1 MPKHLLS
8 IQGLNKSELFKI
20 LDSAENFLS
29 VSEQEVKKVPILHG
43 KTVVNLFLEPSTRTR
58 TSFEIAAKR
67 LSADTINFNVNSS
80 SLVKGESLLDTGR
93 TIAAMAPDI
102 LIVRNSASGTAKF
115 FAENLHNV
123 SVVNAGDGMHA
134 HPTQA
139 LLDLL
144 TLKQHFGT
152 IENLKIAIVGDIRHS
167 RVARSNVVAHTLL
180 NNEVRLVGPKTLVPE
195 EFIKNGCYNTSN
207 VKVYHDLEKGIAGAQ
222 VVMCLRMQLERMK
235 EKFVPS
241 LSEYS
246 YGYRVSEEILSRCA
260 PSAVILH
267 PGPTNRGVEV
277 DSNLIDSKRSL
288 VTNQVTNGVAVRMA
302 VLNYVTNSE
311 EK

>member
-8 IQGLNKSELFKI
+8 IKGLNKLELFKI
-20 LDSAENFLS
+20 LQSAQDFVS
-29 VSEQEVKKVPILHG
+29 VSEREIKKLPILHG

-67 LSADTINFNVNSS
+67 LSADTINFNVSSS

-102 LIVRNSASGTAKF
+102 LVVRNSASGTANF

-167 RVARSNVVAHTLL
+167 RVARSNIVAHTLL
-180 NNEVRLVGPKTLVPE
+180 NNEVRLIGPKTLVPNE
-195 EFIKNGCYNTSN
+195 LTQNGCYNTPN
-207 VKVYHDLEKGIAGAQ
+207 VKVYHDLEKGLEGVH

-277 DSNLIDSKRSL
+277 ESNLIDSKHSL
-288 VTNQVTNGVAVRMA
+288 VTNQVSNGVAVRMA
-302 VLNYVTNSE
+302 VLSYVTNSE